1 MAPNKKRKNPAMK
14 IIHLFFTLFAM
25 AVAKEVQV
33 KAGQGSMGMK
43 KKMVEIKCMKRPTV
57 RTSIGY
63 PEVADEVKLDFKTIA
78 ELKDEVAK
86 KNQPAKL
93 LSFADLKAKFGG
105 KMMDKF
111 KNMDEAAFQARK
123 KVRVF
128 RKKN

>member
-1 MAPNKKRKNPAMK
+1 
-14 IIHLFFTLFAM
+14 M

-86 KNQPAKL
+86 KNQAIEKKIPPAKL

-111 KNMDEAAFQARK
+111 AKMDTAAFEAS
-123 KVRVF
+123 
-128 RKKN
+128 KKNQAIEKKIPPAKLL

>member
-1 MAPNKKRKNPAMK
+1 
-14 IIHLFFTLFAM
+14 M

-86 KNQPAKL
+86 KNQAIEKKIPPAKL

-111 KNMDEAAFQARK
+111 KNMDNAAFEARK

-128 RKKN
+128 RKKIPPAKL